1 MVWSLNSISVRESI
15 PVRTDF
21 PGSIGSFTEAR
32 TGAFP
37 GATVFT
43 SLTMWVILAP
53 VSGAAVAGSAA
64 KNRADRMEDRVR
76 IFIGKETG
84 YEIKRLKR
92 AQAGAGS
99 KSRFTGYASHLR
111 EGLARSFVPCRR
123 VPAPGQPE
131 RDCVH
136 GRSAFSRG
144 EGNGVAMIVESHG
157 DPAGKWKCRDV
168 AGGSHR
174 LGKMDLGRRG
184 MPATSGGQGIAVERA
199 LKNASQKRT
208 GKN

>member
-1 MVWSLNSISVRESI
+1 MTPFESDISRVPSFTVKCELAPRRVMVWSLNSISVRESI

-84 YEIKRLKR
+84 MK
-92 AQAGAGS
+92 
-99 KSRFTGYASHLR
+99 
-111 EGLARSFVPCRR
+111 
-123 VPAPGQPE
+123 
-131 RDCVH
+131 
-136 GRSAFSRG
+136 
-144 EGNGVAMIVESHG
+144 
-157 DPAGKWKCRDV
+157 
-168 AGGSHR
+168 
-174 LGKMDLGRRG
+174 
-184 MPATSGGQGIAVERA
+184 TSV
-199 LKNASQKRT
+199 
-208 GKN
+208 